1 VKVLELRSLTSDQI
15 PAALELDRCALG
27 GLWSWDGYQREID
40 SPNSDLLVLRQKAEG
55 DPSLSIGHSSLAE
68 NKGQRTKD
76 KDLEIQNPKSKIQNP
91 SPHSP
96 LPTPHS
102 PLLAL
107 GCSWA
112 IAEEAHITLLAVDPA
127 YQQQGLGQ
135 AMLYALLAAAYQR
148 QLERATLEVRMSNQ
162 AALTL
167 YTKFG
172 FREAGRRKRYYQ
184 DTGEDALVLWRGGIH
199 HPNFPQELQ
208 QWQKM
213 VCDRLCS
220 AGWKLDLESQS
231 LIPIPLSPTPNP
243 RPPIPPPPL
252 TNSQIP

>member
-1 VKVLELRSLTSDQI
+1 MNVLELRSLTSDQI
-15 PAALELDRCALG
+15 PAALELDHRALG
-27 GLWSWDGYQREID
+27 GLWKWDGYQREIE

-55 DPSLSIGHSSLAE
+55 RGQKEEGDSSLILGHSS
-68 NKGQRTKD
+68 
-76 KDLEIQNPKSKIQNP
+76 
-91 SPHSP
+91 HSP

-112 IAEEAHITLLAVDPA
+112 IVEEAHITLLAVDPD

-148 QLERATLEVRMSNQ
+148 QLERATLEVRVSNQ
-162 AALTL
+162 AALAL

-184 DTGEDALVLWRGGIH
+184 DTGEDALVLWRGGLR
-199 HPNFPQELQ
+199 HPHFSQELQ
-208 QWQKM
+208 QWQEQ
-213 VCDRLCS
+213 VCDRLRS
-220 AGWKLDLESQS
+220 ADWELEF
-231 LIPIPLSPTPNP
+231 
-243 RPPIPPPPL
+243 
-252 TNSQIP
+252 

>member
-1 VKVLELRSLTSDQI
+1 MKVLELRSLTSDQI
-15 PAALELDRCALG
+15 PAALELDQRALG

-40 SPNSDLLVLRQKAEG
+40 SPNSDLLVFKQKAESK
-55 DPSLSIGHSSLAE
+55 PSLVISPSSLAE
-68 NKGQRTKD
+68 DKGRRTNEPSIVMGKGQRIKD
-76 KDLEIQNPKSKIQNP
+76 QELEIQNPKSKIQN
-91 SPHSP
+91 
-96 LPTPHS
+96 PTPHS

-112 IAEEAHITLLAVDPA
+112 IAEEAHITLLAVDLA

-135 AMLYALLAAAYQR
+135 AMLYALLTAAYQR
-148 QLERATLEVRMSNQ
+148 QLERATLEVRVSNQ
-162 AALTL
+162 AALAL

-184 DTGEDALVLWRGGIH
+184 DTGEDALVLWRGGIQ

-213 VCDRLCS
+213 VGDRLS
-220 AGWKLDLESQS
+220 QAKWELALEF
-231 LIPIPLSPTPNP
+231 
-243 RPPIPPPPL
+243 
-252 TNSQIP
+252 